1 MEVTSICPYCGK
13 EMRDGAIPS
22 VRDTIRWCRKK
33 EGDYGDYYE
42 EGWGE
47 GVLLGKPGLFSANY
61 TPAYYCEDCRVM
73 ILPVPELES
82 LADKAGRLWENTVG
96 KTLGSLGERIDRA
109 AERREEKRTER
120 KREEKRKK
128 DPWEV

>member
-1 MEVTSICPYCGK
+1 METTNICPYCGK
-13 EMRDGAIPS
+13 EMTDGAIPS

-82 LADKAGRLWENTVG
+82 LADKAGKWLD